1 MTSRMSATSTGL
13 VAHLREPLVVSP
25 SLGATMPIQQRMSA
39 VLSDFAKTLGGDF
52 SIATVLDQLVIR
64 VVEVLPVD
72 GAGVT
77 LRSPTSEPHYVAAS
91 DATAL
96 HCERLQA
103 AVGEGPSFESYETG
117 EPVALFDL
125 RTEDRYVRFAEAATA
140 AGVGAVVS
148 FPLCQG
154 SVRLGALDLYRFE
167 PGSLDAAAMAAAQTL
182 ADVAA
187 AYLFIAQGRADH
199 DETAQRALQSSLH
212 DDESEA
218 ALRASEQRK
227 SAILASALDA
237 VVTID
242 AQGRVVE
249 FNSAAVR
256 TFGYTEAQARG
267 RALDDLVVPPESVY
281 HWGVG
286 LGQYLANGAG
296 PVAGRRSELVGTRAD
311 GSSFPAEVSII
322 AVDGPGPRFFTA
334 FVRDL
339 TDREAASSARRDLE
353 FRVQQTERLESLG
366 QLAGG
371 VAHDFNNLLTV
382 ILNYATF
389 IAESEANDAE
399 TREQAAEIV
408 SSAERAARLTHQML
422 LFARREPVRR
432 SPIDLA
438 ALIVDTSDL
447 LRRAVGEQVQVVVR
461 SEDGLPLV
469 TGDRGQTEQLLMN
482 LAVNARDA
490 MPAGGTFTIDTST
503 DQREGASFVVLS
515 VADTGEGMT
524 PETATR
530 AFDPFFT
537 TKSAGEGS
545 GLGLATVYGIVTDA
559 GGTIDLASRLGH
571 GTTFTVRL
579 PATDQAAVALDVAIA
594 EPPAGGEGQ
603 VVLVVEDQE
612 SVRKIVVAMLSRNGY
627 EVIQA
632 RDAAEALTMAA
643 ERRFDLLLTDIVM
656 PGQSGTELADA
667 LTEQRSDHRVLFM
680 SGYSGGLFGTQR
692 ELDASET
699 IIHKPFHEADLLV
712 AVRTALRAPPHRS
725 APSSIA
731 IS

>member
-1 MTSRMSATSTGL
+1 
-13 VAHLREPLVVSP
+13 
-25 SLGATMPIQQRMSA
+25 
-39 VLSDFAKTLGGDF
+39 
-52 SIATVLDQLVIR
+52 
-64 VVEVLPVD
+64 
-72 GAGVT
+72 
-77 LRSPTSEPHYVAAS
+77 
-91 DATAL
+91 
-96 HCERLQA
+96 
-103 AVGEGPSFESYETG
+103 
-117 EPVALFDL
+117 
-125 RTEDRYVRFAEAATA
+125 
-140 AGVGAVVS
+140 
-148 FPLCQG
+148 
-154 SVRLGALDLYRFE
+154 
-167 PGSLDAAAMAAAQTL
+167 
-182 ADVAA
+182 
-187 AYLFIAQGRADH
+187 
-199 DETAQRALQSSLH
+199 
-212 DDESEA
+212 
-218 ALRASEQRK
+218 
-227 SAILASALDA
+227 
-237 VVTID
+237 
-242 AQGRVVE
+242 
-249 FNSAAVR
+249 
-256 TFGYTEAQARG
+256 
-267 RALDDLVVPPESVY
+267 
-281 HWGVG
+281 
-286 LGQYLANGAG
+286 
-296 PVAGRRSELVGTRAD
+296 VGTRAD
-311 GSSFPAEVSII
+311 GSSFPAEVSMI

-399 TREQAAEIV
+399 TREQAAEVV

-432 SPIDLA
+432 LPIDLA
-438 ALIVDTSDL
+438 TVIVDTSDL
-447 LRRAVGEQVQVVVR
+447 LQRAVGEQVQVVVR

-503 DQREGASFVVLS
+503 DQRGGASFVVLS
-515 VADTGEGMT
+515 VADTGVGMS
-524 PETATR
+524 PETAAR

-537 TKSAGEGS
+537 TKPAGEGS
-545 GLGLATVYGIVTDA
+545 GLGLATVYGIVADA
-559 GGTIDLASRLGH
+559 GGTVDLTSRPGH
-571 GTTFTVRL
+571 GTTFTVWL

-603 VVLVVEDQE
+603 VILVVEDQE
-612 SVRKIVVAMLSRNGY
+612 SVRKIVVAMLARNGY

-632 RDAAEALTMAA
+632 SDAAEALTLAG

-656 PGQSGTELADA
+656 PGRSGTELADA

-680 SGYSGGLFGTQR
+680 SGYSGGIFGTQR